1 MQCKGT
7 SLGSSSPYSL
17 SLSRFPINETA
28 KSSTAPLDQ
37 MVVHCRMS
45 ASILSR
51 YLSNTPLS
59 YSRFWTGTTFCSL
72 QWRLMWG
79 NIIEKRLKSFAFEKS
94 PCISLSCKLVTVQ
107 YREFE
112 NSLFA
117 GTPHLLSGETLRS
130 AKRVKYLTK
139 GQA

>member
-1 MQCKGT
+1 
-7 SLGSSSPYSL
+7 
-17 SLSRFPINETA
+17 
-28 KSSTAPLDQ
+28 
-37 MVVHCRMS
+37 
-45 ASILSR
+45 
-51 YLSNTPLS
+51 
-59 YSRFWTGTTFCSL
+59 
-72 QWRLMWG
+72 MWG

-139 GQA
+139 GQAQEPSKACTQTSFSQRIHVH